1 MHGFNP
7 HVSLTLG
14 AHAKRG
20 LRYSRSVC
28 VSVCVLFRHYGLRGG
43 PLVIPA
49 ASELREP
56 EKEKGDFP
64 ETTAFESDKLTRSRT
79 ALRGPT
85 HQ

>member
-1 MHGFNP
+1 M
-7 HVSLTLG
+7 
-14 AHAKRG
+14 
-20 LRYSRSVC
+20 RSEGYGIV
-28 VSVCVLFRHYGLRGG
+28 VLFVCLCVFYSGTTGYEAG